1 MSEGYARVSGHASAS
16 SPETLPLKRN
26 AGIDDCQAGAI
37 SGCRSA
43 SGSLGGQTRLSA
55 RMSLIQF
62 GIDERLLPRYAEVNA
77 SNSVGKRS
85 LSGHSVL
92 LGARGVQGLVTLWTL
107 LSPAHHTIRIE
118 RKRLV
123 SLQSI
128 DVLSAPR
135 PETRHTG
142 HTTYSP
148 PANRHVLGALEP
160 SGIHFCFRGSFQ
172 RVAKPFQID
181 HQRATLH

>member
-62 GIDERLLPRYAEVNA
+62 GIDERLLPRYAEANA

-85 LSGHSVL
+85 LRAAILSGSLLEKMAPSHGSSLMKNRSRTKRDEGHLACVSSSGWARKASVRNRFRL
-92 LGARGVQGLVTLWTL
+92 DIL
-107 LSPAHHTIRIE
+107 E
-118 RKRLV
+118 RERRY
-123 SLQSI
+123 I
-128 DVLSAPR
+128 
-135 PETRHTG
+135 
-142 HTTYSP
+142 
-148 PANRHVLGALEP
+148 
-160 SGIHFCFRGSFQ
+160 
-172 RVAKPFQID
+172 
-181 HQRATLH
+181 

>member
-1 MSEGYARVSGHASAS
+1 MHVAESTGKHFSFEFVG
-16 SPETLPLKRN
+16 
-26 AGIDDCQAGAI
+26 
-37 SGCRSA
+37 
-43 SGSLGGQTRLSA
+43 
-55 RMSLIQF
+55 MSL
-62 GIDERLLPRYAEVNA
+62 V
-77 SNSVGKRS
+77 
-85 LSGHSVL
+85 SVL
-92 LGARGVQGLVTLWTL
+92 SELGARGVQGLVTLWTL